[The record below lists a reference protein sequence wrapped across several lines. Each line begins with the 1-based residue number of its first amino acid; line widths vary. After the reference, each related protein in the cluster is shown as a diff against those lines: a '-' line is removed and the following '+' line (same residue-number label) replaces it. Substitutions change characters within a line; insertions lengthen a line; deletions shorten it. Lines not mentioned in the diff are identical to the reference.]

1 MMPANAPAAGR
12 RAQNKADKLNRIR
25 EAARELFTEKGY
37 DATTMRDIAARGGVG
52 FGTIFDYASG
62 KRDLLFL
69 ILNPELDRALQEG
82 QAAAAAEVRFI
93 EQIMALFGSYYRLFR
108 MQPNLFRYFLR
119 ELNFY
124 EDTAEAAKFV
134 AHRALFLSHV
144 TQIVE
149 RAKLDGRIDNPE
161 SADVLATSL
170 FSLYAWEV
178 RRWISLEPAIL
189 SEGLSR
195 LRRLILVQ
203 VQGFGLTEPAD

>member
-93 EQIMALFGSYYRLFR
+93 EQIMA
-108 MQPNLFRYFLR
+108 QPNLFRYFLR